1 MKNVLFIA
9 PTTYQLPLT
18 ENLKKKFITL
28 SEVCNVSVLAFAN
41 SKTFLNETYGNFYL
55 NKKIKNRLINYF
67 RIIQISI
74 FTTNKIIKKENIDI
88 VCFQDPVSSF
98 FSINDFLE
106 FVSVITI
113 LGTYAFKFLSIDG
126 ISNFSILFL
135 KVRRA
140 EVKIVVETHGDFIE
154 TLSLEKNLVLPRL
167 YKKLFYIM
175 AKYSIGKSNI
185 IRAVSSSTEQQ
196 VLDIDSSKSVVRFP
210 AWIDF
215 KDFQNIEPKPLSKD
229 KFNILFIGSVT
240 DRKKP
245 HMIIE
250 AIQRINDKSYHL
262 SIVGPAPNE
271 KYFKELKDLI
281 GKSDLQNQVSL
292 IGPVDRESVKDYY
305 STSNLM
311 ILPSISEGLARV
323 IFESQV
329 AMCPVLV
336 TDAPGMSDI
345 VIDGQTGY
353 VFESNNLD
361 SLSLKIEYIKNNY
374 DEASL
379 VAKNAKGFILS
390 NYSEDNFKFS
400 FKKLFDTV

>member
-98 FSINDFLE
+98 FSI
-106 FVSVITI
+106 
-113 LGTYAFKFLSIDG
+113 
-126 ISNFSILFL
+126 LFL

-140 EVKIVVETHGDFIE
+140 EVKIIVETHGDFIE

-215 KDFQNIEPKPLSKD
+215 KDFQNIEPKPFSKD

-250 AIQRINDKSYHL
+250 AIQRINDKSYNL

-281 GKSDLQNQVSL
+281 DKSDLQNQVSL

-374 DEASL
+374 EEASL

>member
-55 NKKIKNRLINYF
+55 NKKIKNRLLNYF

-74 FTTNKIIKKENIDI
+74 FTTYKIIKKENIDI

-98 FSINDFLE
+98 FSI
-106 FVSVITI
+106 
-113 LGTYAFKFLSIDG
+113 
-126 ISNFSILFL
+126 LFL

-140 EVKIVVETHGDFIE
+140 EVKIIVETHGDFIE

-281 GKSDLQNQVSL
+281 DKSDLQNQVSL

>member
-74 FTTNKIIKKENIDI
+74 FTTHKIIKKENIDI

-98 FSINDFLE
+98 
-106 FVSVITI
+106 
-113 LGTYAFKFLSIDG
+113 
-126 ISNFSILFL
+126 FSILFL

-154 TLSLEKNLVLPRL
+154 TLSLEKNLVLPML

-281 GKSDLQNQVSL
+281 DKSDLQNQVSL
-292 IGPVDRESVKDYY
+292 IGTVDRESVKDYY

-379 VAKNAKGFILS
+379 VAKNAKEFILS

>member
-74 FTTNKIIKKENIDI
+74 FTTHKIIKKENIDI

-98 FSINDFLE
+98 
-106 FVSVITI
+106 
-113 LGTYAFKFLSIDG
+113 
-126 ISNFSILFL
+126 FSILFL

-154 TLSLEKNLVLPRL
+154 TLSLEKNLVLPML

-185 IRAVSSSTEQQ
+185 IRAVSSSTEKQ

-250 AIQRINDKSYHL
+250 AIQRINDKSYNL

-281 GKSDLQNQVSL
+281 DKSDLQNQVSL

-374 DEASL
+374 EEASL

>member
-9 PTTYQLPLT
+9 PTSYQLPLT

-74 FTTNKIIKKENIDI
+74 FTTHKIIKKENIDI

-98 FSINDFLE
+98 
-106 FVSVITI
+106 
-113 LGTYAFKFLSIDG
+113 
-126 ISNFSILFL
+126 FSILFL

-215 KDFQNIEPKPLSKD
+215 KDFQNIEPKPFSKD

-281 GKSDLQNQVSL
+281 DKSDLQNQVSL

>member
-41 SKTFLNETYGNFYL
+41 SKTFLNETYGNFYF

-74 FTTNKIIKKENIDI
+74 FTTHKIIKKENIDI

-98 FSINDFLE
+98 FSI
-106 FVSVITI
+106 
-113 LGTYAFKFLSIDG
+113 
-126 ISNFSILFL
+126 LFL
-135 KVRRA
+135 KVRRG

-154 TLSLEKNLVLPRL
+154 TLSLEKNLVLPML

-215 KDFQNIEPKPLSKD
+215 KDFQNIEPKLPSKE

-250 AIQRINDKSYHL
+250 AIQRINDKSYNL

-281 GKSDLQNQVSL
+281 DKSDLQNQVSL

-374 DEASL
+374 EEASL

>member
-74 FTTNKIIKKENIDI
+74 FTTHKIIKKENIDI

-98 FSINDFLE
+98 FSI
-106 FVSVITI
+106 
-113 LGTYAFKFLSIDG
+113 
-126 ISNFSILFL
+126 LFL

-140 EVKIVVETHGDFIE
+140 EVKIIVETHGDFIE

-185 IRAVSSSTEQQ
+185 IRAVSSSTEKQ

-281 GKSDLQNQVSL
+281 DKSDLQNQVSL

-374 DEASL
+374 EEASL

>member
-74 FTTNKIIKKENIDI
+74 FTTHKIIKKENIDI

-98 FSINDFLE
+98 
-106 FVSVITI
+106 
-113 LGTYAFKFLSIDG
+113 
-126 ISNFSILFL
+126 FSILFL

-281 GKSDLQNQVSL
+281 DKSDLQNQVSL

-305 STSNLM
+305 SSSNLM

-345 VIDGQTGY
+345 VIDSQTGY

-361 SLSLKIEYIKNNY
+361 SLSLKIEYINNNY

>member
-9 PTTYQLPLT
+9 PTTYQLPLS

-74 FTTNKIIKKENIDI
+74 FTTHKIIKKENIDI

-98 FSINDFLE
+98 
-106 FVSVITI
+106 
-113 LGTYAFKFLSIDG
+113 
-126 ISNFSILFL
+126 FSILFL

-215 KDFQNIEPKPLSKD
+215 KDFQNIEPKPPSKD

-281 GKSDLQNQVSL
+281 DKSDLQNQVSL

-361 SLSLKIEYIKNNY
+361 SLVSKIEYIKSNHE
-374 DEASL
+374 EASF

>member
-41 SKTFLNETYGNFYL
+41 SKTFFNETYGNFYL

-74 FTTNKIIKKENIDI
+74 FTTHKIIKKENIDI

-98 FSINDFLE
+98 
-106 FVSVITI
+106 
-113 LGTYAFKFLSIDG
+113 
-126 ISNFSILFL
+126 FSILFL

-281 GKSDLQNQVSL
+281 DKSDLQNQVSL
-292 IGPVDRESVKDYY
+292 IGSVDRESVKDYY

-374 DEASL
+374 EEASL

>member
-41 SKTFLNETYGNFYL
+41 SKTFFNETYGNFYL

-74 FTTNKIIKKENIDI
+74 FTTHKIIKKENIDI

-98 FSINDFLE
+98 
-106 FVSVITI
+106 
-113 LGTYAFKFLSIDG
+113 
-126 ISNFSILFL
+126 FSILFL

-250 AIQRINDKSYHL
+250 AIQRINDKSYNL

-281 GKSDLQNQVSL
+281 DKLGLQNQVSL

-361 SLSLKIEYIKNNY
+361 SLSLKIEYINNNY

>member
-74 FTTNKIIKKENIDI
+74 FTTHKIIKKENIDI

-98 FSINDFLE
+98 FSI
-106 FVSVITI
+106 
-113 LGTYAFKFLSIDG
+113 
-126 ISNFSILFL
+126 LFL

-140 EVKIVVETHGDFIE
+140 EVKIIVETHGDFIE

-215 KDFQNIEPKPLSKD
+215 KDFQNIEPKPPSKD

-250 AIQRINDKSYHL
+250 AIQRINDKSYNL

-281 GKSDLQNQVSL
+281 DKSDLQNQVSL
-292 IGPVDRESVKDYY
+292 IGPVDRENVKDYY

-374 DEASL
+374 EEASL

>member
-74 FTTNKIIKKENIDI
+74 FTTHKIIKKENIDI

-98 FSINDFLE
+98 FSI
-106 FVSVITI
+106 
-113 LGTYAFKFLSIDG
+113 
-126 ISNFSILFL
+126 LFL

-140 EVKIVVETHGDFIE
+140 EVKIIVETHGDFIE

-281 GKSDLQNQVSL
+281 DKLGLQNQVSL
-292 IGPVDRESVKDYY
+292 IGPVDRENVKDYY

-361 SLSLKIEYIKNNY
+361 SLSLKIEYINNNY

>member
-74 FTTNKIIKKENIDI
+74 FTTHKIIKKENIDI

-98 FSINDFLE
+98 FSI
-106 FVSVITI
+106 
-113 LGTYAFKFLSIDG
+113 
-126 ISNFSILFL
+126 LFL

-140 EVKIVVETHGDFIE
+140 EVKIIVETHGDFIE

-185 IRAVSSSTEQQ
+185 IRAVSSSTEKQ

-250 AIQRINDKSYHL
+250 AIQRSNDKSYNL

-281 GKSDLQNQVSL
+281 DKSDLQNQVSL
-292 IGPVDRESVKDYY
+292 IGPVDRENVKDYY

-374 DEASL
+374 EEASL

>member
-41 SKTFLNETYGNFYL
+41 SKTFFNETYGNFYL

-74 FTTNKIIKKENIDI
+74 FTTHKIIKKENIDI

-98 FSINDFLE
+98 
-106 FVSVITI
+106 
-113 LGTYAFKFLSIDG
+113 
-126 ISNFSILFL
+126 FSILFL

-250 AIQRINDKSYHL
+250 AIQRSNDKSYNL

-281 GKSDLQNQVSL
+281 DKLGLQNQVSL

-361 SLSLKIEYIKNNY
+361 SLSLKIEYINNNY

>member
-74 FTTNKIIKKENIDI
+74 FTTYKIIKKENIDI

-98 FSINDFLE
+98 
-106 FVSVITI
+106 
-113 LGTYAFKFLSIDG
+113 
-126 ISNFSILFL
+126 FSILFL

-154 TLSLEKNLVLPRL
+154 TLSLEKNLVLPSL

-281 GKSDLQNQVSL
+281 DKSDLQNQVSL

-345 VIDGQTGY
+345 VIDGQTGD

-374 DEASL
+374 EEASL

>member
-74 FTTNKIIKKENIDI
+74 FTTHKIIKKENIDI

-98 FSINDFLE
+98 
-106 FVSVITI
+106 
-113 LGTYAFKFLSIDG
+113 
-126 ISNFSILFL
+126 FSILFL

-250 AIQRINDKSYHL
+250 AIQRINDKSYNL

-281 GKSDLQNQVSL
+281 DKSDLQNQVSL

-305 STSNLM
+305 SSSNLM

-361 SLSLKIEYIKNNY
+361 SLSLKIEYINNNY

-379 VAKNAKGFILS
+379 IAKNAKGFILS

>member
-41 SKTFLNETYGNFYL
+41 SKTFLNETYGNFYF

-74 FTTNKIIKKENIDI
+74 FTTHKIIKKENIDI

-98 FSINDFLE
+98 
-106 FVSVITI
+106 
-113 LGTYAFKFLSIDG
+113 
-126 ISNFSILFL
+126 FSILFL

-185 IRAVSSSTEQQ
+185 IRAVSSSTEKQ

-250 AIQRINDKSYHL
+250 AIQRINDKSYNL

-281 GKSDLQNQVSL
+281 DKSDLQNQVSL

-374 DEASL
+374 EEASL

>member
-55 NKKIKNRLINYF
+55 NKKIKNRLLNYF

-74 FTTNKIIKKENIDI
+74 FTTYKIIKKENIDI

-98 FSINDFLE
+98 
-106 FVSVITI
+106 
-113 LGTYAFKFLSIDG
+113 
-126 ISNFSILFL
+126 FSILFL

-154 TLSLEKNLVLPRL
+154 TLSLEKNLVLPSL

-250 AIQRINDKSYHL
+250 AIQRINDKSYNL

-281 GKSDLQNQVSL
+281 DKSDLQNQVSL

-374 DEASL
+374 EEASL

>member
-74 FTTNKIIKKENIDI
+74 FTTHKIIKKENIDI

-98 FSINDFLE
+98 FSI
-106 FVSVITI
+106 
-113 LGTYAFKFLSIDG
+113 
-126 ISNFSILFL
+126 LFL

-140 EVKIVVETHGDFIE
+140 EVKIIVETHGDFIE

-250 AIQRINDKSYHL
+250 AIQRINDKSYNL

-271 KYFKELKDLI
+271 KYFKELKGLI
-281 GKSDLQNQVSL
+281 DKSDLQNQVSL

>member
-74 FTTNKIIKKENIDI
+74 FTTHKIIKKENIDI

-98 FSINDFLE
+98 
-106 FVSVITI
+106 
-113 LGTYAFKFLSIDG
+113 
-126 ISNFSILFL
+126 FSILFL

-167 YKKLFYIM
+167 YKNLFYIM

-250 AIQRINDKSYHL
+250 AIQRINDKSYNL

-281 GKSDLQNQVSL
+281 DKSDLQNQVSL

>member
-1 MKNVLFIA
+1 MKNVLFVA

-74 FTTNKIIKKENIDI
+74 FTTHKIIKMENIDI

-98 FSINDFLE
+98 
-106 FVSVITI
+106 
-113 LGTYAFKFLSIDG
+113 
-126 ISNFSILFL
+126 FSILFL

-250 AIQRINDKSYHL
+250 AIQRINDKNYNL

-281 GKSDLQNQVSL
+281 DKSDLQNQVSL

>member
-74 FTTNKIIKKENIDI
+74 FTTHKIIKKENIDI

-98 FSINDFLE
+98 FSI
-106 FVSVITI
+106 
-113 LGTYAFKFLSIDG
+113 
-126 ISNFSILFL
+126 LFL

-140 EVKIVVETHGDFIE
+140 EVKIIVETHGDFIE

-250 AIQRINDKSYHL
+250 AIQRINDKSYNL
-262 SIVGPAPNE
+262 SIVGSAPNE

-281 GKSDLQNQVSL
+281 DKSDLQNQVSL

-361 SLSLKIEYIKNNY
+361 SLCLKIEYIKDNY

>member
-9 PTTYQLPLT
+9 PTSYQLPLT

-74 FTTNKIIKKENIDI
+74 FTTHKIIKKENIDT

-98 FSINDFLE
+98 
-106 FVSVITI
+106 
-113 LGTYAFKFLSIDG
+113 
-126 ISNFSILFL
+126 FSILFL

-215 KDFQNIEPKPLSKD
+215 KDFQNIEPKPFSKD

-281 GKSDLQNQVSL
+281 DKSDLQNQVSL

>member
-74 FTTNKIIKKENIDI
+74 FTTHKIIKKENIDI

-98 FSINDFLE
+98 
-106 FVSVITI
+106 
-113 LGTYAFKFLSIDG
+113 
-126 ISNFSILFL
+126 FSILFL

-154 TLSLEKNLVLPRL
+154 TLSLEKNLVLPSL

-281 GKSDLQNQVSL
+281 DKSELQNQVSL

>member
-67 RIIQISI
+67 RIILISI
-74 FTTNKIIKKENIDI
+74 FTTHKIIKKENIDI

-98 FSINDFLE
+98 
-106 FVSVITI
+106 
-113 LGTYAFKFLSIDG
+113 
-126 ISNFSILFL
+126 FSILFL

-154 TLSLEKNLVLPRL
+154 TLSLEKNLVLPML

-250 AIQRINDKSYHL
+250 AIQRINDKSYNL

-281 GKSDLQNQVSL
+281 DKSDLQNQVSL

-374 DEASL
+374 EEASL

>member
-74 FTTNKIIKKENIDI
+74 FTTHKIIKKENIDI

-98 FSINDFLE
+98 
-106 FVSVITI
+106 
-113 LGTYAFKFLSIDG
+113 
-126 ISNFSILFL
+126 FSILFL

-154 TLSLEKNLVLPRL
+154 TLSLEKNLVLPML

-215 KDFQNIEPKPLSKD
+215 KDFQNIELKPPSKD

-281 GKSDLQNQVSL
+281 DKSDLQNQVSL

>member
-41 SKTFLNETYGNFYL
+41 SKTFFNETYGNFYL

-74 FTTNKIIKKENIDI
+74 FTTHKIIKKENIDI

-98 FSINDFLE
+98 
-106 FVSVITI
+106 
-113 LGTYAFKFLSIDG
+113 
-126 ISNFSILFL
+126 FSILFL

-281 GKSDLQNQVSL
+281 DKSDLQNQVSL

>member
-74 FTTNKIIKKENIDI
+74 FTTHKIIKKENIDI

-98 FSINDFLE
+98 
-106 FVSVITI
+106 
-113 LGTYAFKFLSIDG
+113 
-126 ISNFSILFL
+126 FSILFL

-185 IRAVSSSTEQQ
+185 IRAVSSSTEKQ

-250 AIQRINDKSYHL
+250 AIQRINDKSYNL

-281 GKSDLQNQVSL
+281 DKSDLQNQVSL
-292 IGPVDRESVKDYY
+292 IGPVDRENVKDYY

-374 DEASL
+374 EEASL

>member
-55 NKKIKNRLINYF
+55 NKKIKNRLLNYF

-74 FTTNKIIKKENIDI
+74 FTTHKIIKKENIDI

-98 FSINDFLE
+98 
-106 FVSVITI
+106 
-113 LGTYAFKFLSIDG
+113 
-126 ISNFSILFL
+126 FSILFL

-215 KDFQNIEPKPLSKD
+215 KDFQNIEPKPFSKD

-262 SIVGPAPNE
+262 TIVGPAPNE

-281 GKSDLQNQVSL
+281 DKSDLQNQVSL

>member
-74 FTTNKIIKKENIDI
+74 FTTYKIIKKENIDI

-98 FSINDFLE
+98 
-106 FVSVITI
+106 
-113 LGTYAFKFLSIDG
+113 
-126 ISNFSILFL
+126 FSILFL

-154 TLSLEKNLVLPRL
+154 TLSLEKNLVLPSL

-250 AIQRINDKSYHL
+250 AIQRINDKSYNL

-281 GKSDLQNQVSL
+281 DKSDLQNQVSL

>member
-55 NKKIKNRLINYF
+55 NKKIKNRLLNYF

-74 FTTNKIIKKENIDI
+74 FTTHKIIKKENIDI

-98 FSINDFLE
+98 
-106 FVSVITI
+106 
-113 LGTYAFKFLSIDG
+113 
-126 ISNFSILFL
+126 FSILFL

-250 AIQRINDKSYHL
+250 AIQRINDKSYNL

-281 GKSDLQNQVSL
+281 DKSDLQNQVSL

-353 VFESNNLD
+353 VFKSNNLD

-379 VAKNAKGFILS
+379 VAKNAKEFILS

>member
-55 NKKIKNRLINYF
+55 NKKIKNRLLNYF

-74 FTTNKIIKKENIDI
+74 FTTHKIIKKENIDI

-98 FSINDFLE
+98 FSI
-106 FVSVITI
+106 
-113 LGTYAFKFLSIDG
+113 
-126 ISNFSILFL
+126 LFL

-140 EVKIVVETHGDFIE
+140 EVKIIVETHGDFIE

-250 AIQRINDKSYHL
+250 AIQRINDKSYNL

-281 GKSDLQNQVSL
+281 DKSDLQNQVSL

-374 DEASL
+374 EEASL

>member
-41 SKTFLNETYGNFYL
+41 SKTFFNETYGNFYL

-74 FTTNKIIKKENIDI
+74 FTTHKIIKKENIDI

-98 FSINDFLE
+98 
-106 FVSVITI
+106 
-113 LGTYAFKFLSIDG
+113 
-126 ISNFSILFL
+126 FSILFL

-250 AIQRINDKSYHL
+250 AIQRINDKSYNL

-281 GKSDLQNQVSL
+281 DKSDLQNQVSL

-374 DEASL
+374 EEASL

>member
-9 PTTYQLPLT
+9 PTTYQLPLS

-41 SKTFLNETYGNFYL
+41 NKTVLNETYGNFYL
-55 NKKIKNRLINYF
+55 NKKISNRFINYF

-74 FTTNKIIKKENIDI
+74 FTTYKIVKKEKIDI

-98 FSINDFLE
+98 FSI
-106 FVSVITI
+106 
-113 LGTYAFKFLSIDG
+113 
-126 ISNFSILFL
+126 LFL
-135 KVRRA
+135 KARGVD
-140 EVKIVVETHGDFIE
+140 VKIIVETHGDFIE
-154 TLSLEKNLVLPRL
+154 TLSLEKNLLLPRL

-175 AKYSIGKSNI
+175 ARYSIGKSNI
-185 IRAVSSSTEQQ
+185 IRAVSSSTEKQ
-196 VLDIDSSKSVVRFP
+196 VLDIDSSKSIVRFP
-210 AWIDF
+210 AWVDF
-215 KDFQNIEPKPLSKD
+215 KDFKNVEPGSFSKD

-250 AIQRINDKSYHL
+250 AIQIINDESYHL
-262 SIVGPAPNE
+262 SIVGPTPND
-271 KYFKELKDLI
+271 KYFLELKDVI
-281 GKSDLQNQVSL
+281 DKSGLQNQVSFT
-292 IGPVDRESVKDYY
+292 GAVDRESVKEYY

-329 AMCPVLV
+329 ASCPVLV
-336 TDAPGMSDI
+336 TDAPGMGDI

-353 VFESNNLD
+353 VFESNNID
-361 SLSLKIEYIKNNY
+361 SLIAKIVYIKNNY
-374 DEASL
+374 EEASL
-379 VAKNAKGFILS
+379 VAKNAKEFILS
-390 NYSEDNFKFS
+390 NFSEDNFKFS

>member
-55 NKKIKNRLINYF
+55 NKKIKNRLLNYF

-74 FTTNKIIKKENIDI
+74 FTTYKIIKKENIDI

-98 FSINDFLE
+98 FSI
-106 FVSVITI
+106 
-113 LGTYAFKFLSIDG
+113 
-126 ISNFSILFL
+126 LFL

-140 EVKIVVETHGDFIE
+140 EVKIIVETHGDFIE

-281 GKSDLQNQVSL
+281 DKSDLQNQVSL

-353 VFESNNLD
+353 VFKSNNLD